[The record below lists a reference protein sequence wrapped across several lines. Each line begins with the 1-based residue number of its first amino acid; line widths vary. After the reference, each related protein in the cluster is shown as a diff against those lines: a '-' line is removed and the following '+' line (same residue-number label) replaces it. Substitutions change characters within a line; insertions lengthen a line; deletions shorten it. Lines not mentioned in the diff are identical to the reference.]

1 MMYVYFRRD
10 LCAETLER
18 DLEVKEGDN
27 PWLRVARLVDM
38 TRDPK
43 TKGDD
48 PNARMRSILIRLK
61 NES

>member
-1 MMYVYFRRD
+1 M
-10 LCAETLER
+10 ER